1 MPTFERV
8 DDLEE
13 FNVPWGRV
21 VRLQEVEYQ
30 GGTLMIR
37 VRIREGRRITDL
49 ELSPAVARHLAGA
62 LTVWADS
69 ADPT

>member
-1 MPTFERV
+1 MPTFVRV

-21 VRLQEVEYQ
+21 IRLQEVEYQ
-30 GGTLMIR
+30 GGTLMMR

-49 ELSPAVARHLAGA
+49 ELSTETARHLAEA
-62 LTVWADS
+62 LTAWADS
-69 ADPT
+69 ADTA